1 MTDLRLSPMNEGGH
15 GDATA
20 YLLGALDEAAR
31 ARFEA
36 HAAGCDECLR
46 ELEALQPVADR
57 LALAVPQVEP
67 PAHLASSV
75 VAAARAV
82 SGAVGA
88 SLGLGAVGLE
98 AGWGAPAAEAPA
110 MAARQRRRG
119 WIERASLWVA
129 AASMLVAVGG
139 TGYALAQRQEM
150 QHTAQT
156 ASALSET
163 LSVMY
168 QPGVVWRAMSGAE
181 GAPQAKG
188 RIYLTPDG
196 VQGVLMTY
204 DMPRPQNGR
213 AYQLW
218 LNNPDANKRDSGGVF
233 QVDDK
238 GRGHLIV
245 KAPAPFESYK
255 ACGVTEEPI
264 SGSKWPTGT
273 RALTGQL

>member
-1 MTDLRLSPMNEGGH
+1 M
-15 GDATA
+15 
-20 YLLGALDEAAR
+20 
-31 ARFEA
+31 
-36 HAAGCDECLR
+36 
-46 ELEALQPVADR
+46 
-57 LALAVPQVEP
+57 
-67 PAHLASSV
+67 
-75 VAAARAV
+75 
-82 SGAVGA
+82 
-88 SLGLGAVGLE
+88 
-98 AGWGAPAAEAPA
+98 
-110 MAARQRRRG
+110 
-119 WIERASLWVA
+119 ERASLFVA
-129 AASMLVAVGG
+129 AASLVVAAGG
-139 TGYALAQRQEM
+139 TGYAWVQRQEV

-156 ASALSET
+156 AAALTET

-168 QPGVVWRAMSGAE
+168 QPGVVWRALAPAE

-188 RIYLTPDG
+188 RLYLAPDG

-218 LNNPDANKRDSGGVF
+218 LNNPDSGKRDSGGVF

-245 KAPAPFESYK
+245 RAPAPFENYK

-264 SGSKWPTGT
+264 TGSKWPTGT